1 MSETDERRRSAQQI
15 EADIETTRR
24 HLADTV
30 EALAEKTDVKA
41 QAKAKAEAA
50 STKVRDDRTVQYAIA
65 GALAVGL
72 AAVLLRRRS

>member
-15 EADIETTRR
+15 EADIETTRKQ
-24 HLADTV
+24 LADTV

-65 GALAVGL
+65 GALALGL
-72 AAVLLRRRS
+72 ATVLLKRRS